1 MNEGTRT
8 RHAEGSITG
17 ANAESAGETAK
28 ATVQEEIAEPITTVE
43 EPGVRQVADE
53 ARRRGWLMFE
63 LMRTHLKGT
72 ARTCAILAPLCML
85 LEVFMDLQQP
95 TLMSE
100 IIDIGVASG
109 DLGYVLRTGGRM
121 VLFALIGLV
130 GGGCCSVF
138 ATYAATHMAG
148 SIRERLFSKI
158 FTLAATEVDNLE
170 ASSLVTRTTNDVAQI
185 QEMMVMLLRAMSRS
199 PMLFAGGIIMSF
211 LLSFRLALVLC
222 VALPL
227 LTVSAIW
234 IIRRAVPLYTVVQN
248 RMDRINSVVRENL
261 LGMKVV
267 KAFALENRQIAQ
279 FERANVDLADNGIK
293 AQKATFLLMPIVTL
307 VMNLCIV
314 AALWFGG
321 LMQIRGVLPLGKIMA
336 FVNYLVQITHAL
348 VMLANSV
355 VNISRSQ
362 ASALRI
368 REVMH
373 THSSLAPPEHPR
385 LPRNDDIELR
395 HVSFGYTSGERV
407 LWDIDLY
414 IPRGQKVG
422 IVGATGCGKSTL
434 AALLARLY
442 DPNEGSV
449 CLGGVDV
456 REIPMDVLRKRIG
469 LVPQNSVLFS
479 GTVAENLRYGDES
492 ADEVALWAAVATA
505 QADGFVRALPGELN
519 GEVAQRGKNF
529 SGGQKQRLCIA
540 RSLLQIPHILILDD
554 ATSAVD
560 FITEARLQAALRE
573 RSGGITLILVAQR
586 ISSIM
591 DCDCIVVMDK
601 GRVAAQ
607 GSHACLME
615 SSEIYRSIV
624 LSQLGEEALLRV

>member
-1 MNEGTRT
+1 M
-8 RHAEGSITG
+8 
-17 ANAESAGETAK
+17 
-28 ATVQEEIAEPITTVE
+28 
-43 EPGVRQVADE
+43 ADE

-95 TLMSE
+95 TLMSD

-138 ATYAATHMAG
+138 ATYAAMHMAG

-170 ASSLVTRTTNDVAQI
+170 TSSLVTRTTNDVAQI

-307 VMNLCIV
+307 VMNLCVV

-321 LMQIRGVLPLGKIMA
+321 LMQIRGMLPLGKIMA

-373 THSSLAPPEHPR
+373 THSSLAPPEHLR

-442 DPNEGSV
+442 DPHEGSV

-456 REIPMDVLRKRIG
+456 REIPMDVLRKKIG

-479 GTVAENLRYGDES
+479 GTVAENLRYGNES

-505 QADGFVRALPGELN
+505 RADGFVRALPGELN

-540 RSLLQIPHILILDD
+540 RSLLQIPSILILDD

-560 FITEARLQAALRE
+560 SITEARLQAALRE
-573 RSGGITLILVAQR
+573 RTGGITLILVAQR

-601 GRVAAQ
+601 GRIAAQ

>member
-1 MNEGTRT
+1 M
-8 RHAEGSITG
+8 
-17 ANAESAGETAK
+17 
-28 ATVQEEIAEPITTVE
+28 
-43 EPGVRQVADE
+43 ADE

-95 TLMSE
+95 TLMSD

-170 ASSLVTRTTNDVAQI
+170 TSSLVTRTTNDVAQI

-307 VMNLCIV
+307 VMNLCVV

-456 REIPMDVLRKRIG
+456 REIPMDVLRKKIG

-479 GTVAENLRYGDES
+479 GTVAENLRYGNES

-505 QADGFVRALPGELN
+505 RADGFVRALPGELN

-540 RSLLQIPHILILDD
+540 RSLLQIPSILILDD

-560 FITEARLQAALRE
+560 SITEARLQAALRE
-573 RSGGITLILVAQR
+573 RTGGITLILVAQR

-601 GRVAAQ
+601 GRIAAQ